1 MSSHLEKSIALADQI
16 TTKAEDAVADLDREM
31 ALRKW
36 PAEFRAIMWT
46 AVAAVATSRAAAA
59 KRP

>member
-16 TTKAEDAVADLDREM
+16 TAKAEDAVAGLDMEM

-36 PAEFRAIMWT
+36 PAEFRALMWE
-46 AVAAVATSRAAAA
+46 AVAAVASSRATAA
-59 KRP
+59 KQS